1 DVGKIDLRWASEP
14 KPRHAALPH
23 PLRRRRRRQPFEIL
37 FEIDV
42 LDLREVAAI
51 ERIDADSDLRAKR
64 LQSEVVFFPALLE
77 YAQGVT
83 DSFAGILVL
92 ARFDDLLNKRVLL
105 RCQADVPGRHLG
117 LMRSGQSS
125 RYGKDCQPLAG

>member
-1 DVGKIDLRWASEP
+1 MGEIDLRWASEP
-14 KPRHAALPH
+14 KPRHAVLPH
-23 PLRRRRRRQPFEIL
+23 ALRRRRRRQPFEIP

-64 LQSEVVFFPALLE
+64 LQPEAVFLPALLE

-92 ARFDDLLNKRVLL
+92 AGFDDLLNKRVLRL
-105 RCQADVPGRHLG
+105 APQSTPNASSTLPGRAAI
-117 LMRSGQSS
+117 
-125 RYGKDCQPLAG
+125 PP